1 MLMSELLKLDLFSNS
16 SKEDFNKED
25 INKEDFN
32 QDFSQED
39 QTTTTYIPEE
49 GTSEE
54 QLMEQLGNQL
64 EEQLVEQLENQ
75 LGDQTEDKI
84 EVSRHAYERLHER
97 CGLSRKAATRMAEKA
112 FYIGMKHSDTK
123 GQINR
128 WITSLYFNNKNA
140 NNIRLYGNFAYIFC
154 KKNPSNCLRN
164 TKQSKEP
171 MEAKGSLNGTS
182 QKWNL
187 NHRWK
192 RRQTRI

>member
-1 MLMSELLKLDLFSNS
+1 
-16 SKEDFNKED
+16 
-25 INKEDFN
+25 
-32 QDFSQED
+32 
-39 QTTTTYIPEE
+39 
-49 GTSEE
+49 
-54 QLMEQLGNQL
+54 MEQLVNQL

-154 KKNPSNCLRN
+154 NKILVTVLEIPNNLKN
-164 TKQSKEP
+164 
-171 MEAKGSLNGTS
+171 
-182 QKWNL
+182 
-187 NHRWK
+187 RWK
-192 RRQTRI
+192 PKDL

>member
-1 MLMSELLKLDLFSNS
+1 MSELLKLDLFSNS

-64 EEQLVEQLENQ
+64 GNQLEEQLV
-75 LGDQTEDKI
+75 DQPEDKI

-154 KKNPSNCLRN
+154 NKILVTVLEIPNNLKN
-164 TKQSKEP
+164 
-171 MEAKGSLNGTS
+171 
-182 QKWNL
+182 
-187 NHRWK
+187 RWK
-192 RRQTRI
+192 PKDL

>member
-16 SKEDFNKED
+16 SKEDINKED

-32 QDFSQED
+32 QDFSKED
-39 QTTTTYIPEE
+39 QTTTTYISEE
-49 GTSEE
+49 GT
-54 QLMEQLGNQL
+54 L
-64 EEQLVEQLENQ
+64 EEQLIEQLGNQ

-84 EVSRHAYERLHER
+84 EISRHAYERLHER

-154 KKNPSNCLRN
+154 NKILVTVLEIPNNLKN
-164 TKQSKEP
+164 
-171 MEAKGSLNGTS
+171 
-182 QKWNL
+182 
-187 NHRWK
+187 RWK
-192 RRQTRI
+192 SKDL

>member
-1 MLMSELLKLDLFSNS
+1 MSELLKLDLFSNS
-16 SKEDFNKED
+16 SKEDFNK
-25 INKEDFN
+25 
-32 QDFSQED
+32 ED

-154 KKNPSNCLRN
+154 NKILVTVLEIPNNLKN
-164 TKQSKEP
+164 
-171 MEAKGSLNGTS
+171 
-182 QKWNL
+182 
-187 NHRWK
+187 RWK
-192 RRQTRI
+192 PKDL

>member
-1 MLMSELLKLDLFSNS
+1 MSELLKLDLFSNS
-16 SKEDFNKED
+16 SKEDFNQD
-25 INKEDFN
+25 NLNKDFN
-32 QDFSQED
+32 KED

-64 EEQLVEQLENQ
+64 EEKLGEQLVEQL
-75 LGDQTEDKI
+75 GDQPEDKI

-154 KKNPSNCLRN
+154 NKILVTVLEIPNNLKN
-164 TKQSKEP
+164 
-171 MEAKGSLNGTS
+171 
-182 QKWNL
+182 
-187 NHRWK
+187 RWK
-192 RRQTRI
+192 SKDL

>member
-1 MLMSELLKLDLFSNS
+1 MSELLKLDLFSNS

-25 INKEDFN
+25 FN

-39 QTTTTYIPEE
+39 QTTTTYIPED

-154 KKNPSNCLRN
+154 NKILVTVLEIPNNLKN
-164 TKQSKEP
+164 
-171 MEAKGSLNGTS
+171 
-182 QKWNL
+182 
-187 NHRWK
+187 RWK
-192 RRQTRI
+192 PKDL

>member
-1 MLMSELLKLDLFSNS
+1 MSELLKLDLFSNS
-16 SKEDFNKED
+16 SKE
-25 INKEDFN
+25 
-32 QDFSQED
+32 DFSQED

-154 KKNPSNCLRN
+154 NKILVTVLEIPNNLKN
-164 TKQSKEP
+164 
-171 MEAKGSLNGTS
+171 
-182 QKWNL
+182 
-187 NHRWK
+187 RWK
-192 RRQTRI
+192 PKDL

>member
-1 MLMSELLKLDLFSNS
+1 MSELLKLDLFSNS
-16 SKEDFNKED
+16 SKEDF
-25 INKEDFN
+25 NKEDFN

-64 EEQLVEQLENQ
+64 EEQLVEQLKNQ

-154 KKNPSNCLRN
+154 NKILVTVLEIPNNLKNR
-164 TKQSKEP
+164 
-171 MEAKGSLNGTS
+171 
-182 QKWNL
+182 WNPKDL
-187 NHRWK
+187 
-192 RRQTRI
+192 

>member
-1 MLMSELLKLDLFSNS
+1 MSELLKLDLFSNS

-75 LGDQTEDKI
+75 LWDQTEDKI
-84 EVSRHAYERLHER
+84 EVSRHTYERLHER

-154 KKNPSNCLRN
+154 NKILVTVLEIPNNLKN
-164 TKQSKEP
+164 
-171 MEAKGSLNGTS
+171 
-182 QKWNL
+182 
-187 NHRWK
+187 RWK
-192 RRQTRI
+192 PKDL

>member
-1 MLMSELLKLDLFSNS
+1 MSELLKLDLFSNNN
-16 SKEDFNKED
+16 KEDFNKD
-25 INKEDFN
+25 NLNKDFNKE
-32 QDFSQED
+32 DFSQED
-39 QTTTTYIPEE
+39 QITATYIPEE

-54 QLMEQLGNQL
+54 QLM
-64 EEQLVEQLENQ
+64 EQLENQ

-154 KKNPSNCLRN
+154 NKILVTVLEIPNNLKN
-164 TKQSKEP
+164 
-171 MEAKGSLNGTS
+171 
-182 QKWNL
+182 
-187 NHRWK
+187 RWK
-192 RRQTRI
+192 PKDL

>member
-16 SKEDFNKED
+16 SKED

-154 KKNPSNCLRN
+154 NKILVTVLEIPNNLKN
-164 TKQSKEP
+164 
-171 MEAKGSLNGTS
+171 
-182 QKWNL
+182 
-187 NHRWK
+187 RWK
-192 RRQTRI
+192 PKDL

>member
-1 MLMSELLKLDLFSNS
+1 MSELLKLDLFSNS

-75 LGDQTEDKI
+75 LWDQTEDKI

-97 CGLSRKAATRMAEKA
+97 CGFSRKAATRMAEKA

-154 KKNPSNCLRN
+154 NKILVTVLEIPNNLKN
-164 TKQSKEP
+164 
-171 MEAKGSLNGTS
+171 
-182 QKWNL
+182 
-187 NHRWK
+187 RWK
-192 RRQTRI
+192 PKDL

>member
-1 MLMSELLKLDLFSNS
+1 MSELLKLDLFSNS
-16 SKEDFNKED
+16 SKEDFNKD
-25 INKEDFN
+25 NLSKDFN

-49 GTSEE
+49 GTLGE

-64 EEQLVEQLENQ
+64 GNQLEDQLV
-75 LGDQTEDKI
+75 DQPEDKI

-154 KKNPSNCLRN
+154 NKILVTVLEIPNNLKN
-164 TKQSKEP
+164 
-171 MEAKGSLNGTS
+171 
-182 QKWNL
+182 
-187 NHRWK
+187 RWK
-192 RRQTRI
+192 PKDL

>member
-1 MLMSELLKLDLFSNS
+1 MSELLKLDLFSNS

-39 QTTTTYIPEE
+39 QTTTTYIYIPEE
-49 GTSEE
+49 GAS
-54 QLMEQLGNQL
+54 
-64 EEQLVEQLENQ
+64 EEQLVEQQEN
-75 LGDQTEDKI
+75 KI

-112 FYIGMKHSDTK
+112 FYTGMKHSDTR

-154 KKNPSNCLRN
+154 NKILVTVLEIPNNLKN
-164 TKQSKEP
+164 
-171 MEAKGSLNGTS
+171 
-182 QKWNL
+182 
-187 NHRWK
+187 RWK
-192 RRQTRI
+192 PKDI

>member
-1 MLMSELLKLDLFSNS
+1 MSELLKLDLFSNS
-16 SKEDFNKED
+16 SKEDFSKED

-54 QLMEQLGNQL
+54 GTLGEQLGNQL
-64 EEQLVEQLENQ
+64 EEKLGEQLVEQL
-75 LGDQTEDKI
+75 GDQPEDKI

-154 KKNPSNCLRN
+154 NKILVTVLEIPNNLKN
-164 TKQSKEP
+164 
-171 MEAKGSLNGTS
+171 
-182 QKWNL
+182 
-187 NHRWK
+187 RWK
-192 RRQTRI
+192 PKDL

>member
-154 KKNPSNCLRN
+154 NKILVTVLEIPNNLKN
-164 TKQSKEP
+164 
-171 MEAKGSLNGTS
+171 
-182 QKWNL
+182 
-187 NHRWK
+187 RWK
-192 RRQTRI
+192 PKDL

>member
-1 MLMSELLKLDLFSNS
+1 MSELLKLDLFSNS
-16 SKEDFNKED
+16 SKEDINKED

-32 QDFSQED
+32 QDFSKED
-39 QTTTTYIPEE
+39 QTTTTYISEE
-49 GTSEE
+49 GT
-54 QLMEQLGNQL
+54 L
-64 EEQLVEQLENQ
+64 EEQLIEQLGNQ

-84 EVSRHAYERLHER
+84 EISRHAYERLHER

-154 KKNPSNCLRN
+154 NKILVTVLEIPNNLKN
-164 TKQSKEP
+164 
-171 MEAKGSLNGTS
+171 
-182 QKWNL
+182 
-187 NHRWK
+187 RWK
-192 RRQTRI
+192 SKDL

>member
-16 SKEDFNKED
+16 SKEDFNKD
-25 INKEDFN
+25 NLSKDFN

-49 GTSEE
+49 GTLGE

-64 EEQLVEQLENQ
+64 GNQLEEQLVDQPEN
-75 LGDQTEDKI
+75 KI

-154 KKNPSNCLRN
+154 NKILVTVLEIPNNLKN
-164 TKQSKEP
+164 
-171 MEAKGSLNGTS
+171 
-182 QKWNL
+182 
-187 NHRWK
+187 RWK
-192 RRQTRI
+192 PKDL